1 MTVIIKE
8 SQEAQ
13 DLREITEDIID
24 RKGAI
29 NLAMVKPHLPS
40 YYSFKAIKKA
50 LDYDE
55 IRVMIESALYGS
67 DEDYEYI
74 VSYSD
79 EYIGCVEESHKCFED
94 AKRELDALSEMKE
107 DGLTILRAK
116 VGGDYTDVL
125 NNDQWIKFC

>member
-55 IRVMIESALYGS
+55 IRVVIESALYGS